1 MKTNNHFAALLVA
14 MVEKKELSNSELV
27 KGFIAQNEPSET
39 EWSIKD
45 GITDEMVV
53 FATNFT
59 KRAYKAPDRFKAY
72 MQKFLAQK
80 PAEAYNRDAEVATQK
95 ATTRFT
101 GEY

>member
-1 MKTNNHFAALLVA
+1 MNINSKFGGLLMT
-14 MVEKKELSNSELV
+14 MVEKKELSNTGLV
-27 KGFIAQNEPSET
+27 KSFIENHSFDGEWTPQDGVT
-39 EWSIKD
+39 E
-45 GITDEMVV
+45 EMVV